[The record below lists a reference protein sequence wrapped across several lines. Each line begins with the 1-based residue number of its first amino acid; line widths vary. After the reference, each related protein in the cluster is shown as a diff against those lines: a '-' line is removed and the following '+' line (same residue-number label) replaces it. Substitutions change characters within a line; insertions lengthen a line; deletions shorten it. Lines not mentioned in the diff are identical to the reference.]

1 VRKILDQ
8 KIQEFAEL
16 LASKIP
22 AQKEDAALSAGR
34 PETPFDPLKNIDL
47 ITVMD
52 SENIK
57 IIDETTD

>member
-1 VRKILDQ
+1 
-8 KIQEFAEL
+8 
-16 LASKIP
+16 
-22 AQKEDAALSAGR
+22 LSAGR

-57 IIDETTD
+57 MIDESSD